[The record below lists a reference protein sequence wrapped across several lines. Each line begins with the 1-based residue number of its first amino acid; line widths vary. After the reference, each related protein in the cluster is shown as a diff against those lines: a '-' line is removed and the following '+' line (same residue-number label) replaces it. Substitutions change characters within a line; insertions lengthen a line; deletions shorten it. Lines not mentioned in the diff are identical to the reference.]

1 LKKQSRTQVLRKI
14 IRSTPNYMLISSRR
28 NELDSYTLSEFGII
42 LKDYE
47 IHNEVKRRKEFY
59 INEKIKQNYLNSI
72 KIPDVPKK
80 KSNKYKNLMKY
91 IVQDS
96 NLLNAF
102 YKAAKGNRKSKS
114 YLEFNKNRDINLA
127 ALKKELIEKKYQ
139 RGEYYTFIVLD
150 PKLRVI
156 NSLSFKDRVIQHA
169 INNII
174 EPIFERTF
182 YCHSYA
188 CRKNKGTHKCAKE
201 TQAAIRRIN
210 KKYGTCK
217 VLKMDFSKYFSSINA
232 KLLITELRK
241 RIKDEELMTILLQ
254 FINKIGIN
262 IGNLLSQL
270 FANIYGNIF
279 DLYIKHELKI
289 KYYFR
294 YMDDTVILSNDVNIL
309 YNIKEKLDKFIKTK
323 MNLKFSH
330 WYIHN
335 VEEKSVNFVGYRIR
349 CKYKLI
355 RKQTNL
361 RFKRKLI
368 KFNKVLK
375 EQINYL
381 NDLLFDY
388 KEIQN
393 IPYTIKYEI
402 GYIIRKN
409 IKSFEMVLGAFK
421 GLSEIADNYKV
432 QIKLKGDYKKW
443 KKMVK
448 LV

>member
-1 LKKQSRTQVLRKI
+1 MKKITRTQKVKNFLRK
-14 IRSTPNYMLISSRR
+14 SPNYMLISSKRK
-28 NELDSYTLSEFGII
+28 ELDNYTLSELGFL

-47 IHNEVKRRKEFY
+47 IIQEIKRRKQYY
-59 INEKIKQNYLNSI
+59 INAEIKQKYLTSI
-72 KIPDVPKK
+72 KIPEIPKK

-91 IVQDS
+91 ITQDS

-102 YKAAKGNRKSKS
+102 YKAAKGNKNSKS
-114 YLEFNKNRDINLA
+114 YFKFNKNRDINLTI
-127 ALKKELIEKKYQ
+127 LKNELLEKTYK
-139 RGEYYTFIVLD
+139 RGDYYTFIVLD
-150 PKLRVI
+150 PKVRVI
-156 NSLSFKDRVIQHA
+156 NSLSFRDRVVQHA

-182 YCHSYA
+182 YIHSYA

-210 KKYGTCK
+210 KRYGTCK
-217 VLKMDFSKYFSSINA
+217 VLKMDFSKYFSSINSDI
-232 KLLITELRK
+232 LINEIRK
-241 RIKDEELMTILLQ
+241 RIKDEELMNILLQ
-254 FINKIGIN
+254 YINNIGIN

-330 WYIHN
+330 WYIHD

-349 CKYKLI
+349 NKYKLI
-355 RKQTNL
+355 RKQTSL

-368 KFNKVLK
+368 KFNHILK
-375 EQINYL
+375 ENL
-381 NDLLFDY
+381 NELKDLLFDY
-388 KEIQN
+388 REIYN
-393 IPYTIKYEI
+393 IPYHFKYKIFKILQE
-402 GYIIRKN
+402 N
-409 IKSFEMVLGAFK
+409 FNSFEMILGAYK
-421 GLSEIADNYKV
+421 GISLLADNQKV
-432 QIKLKGDYKKW
+432 KINLKGEYTKW
-443 KKMVK
+443 KKMQ
-448 LV
+448 LT